1 MSTPS
6 SPKAFLF
13 SDTQAFVQY
22 GETGP
27 QPQFLFD
34 SQRLK
39 VVLAGLA
46 PGQRIPVHAESL
58 AMYHFLA
65 GAGAMTVGDDQFSV
79 CAGSTVIVLDGAA
92 RGLQADTHLTFLA
105 AKVG

>member
-1 MSTPS
+1 VSTPS
-6 SPKAFLF
+6 SPKAFVF
-13 SDTQAFVQY
+13 ADTQALAQY
-22 GETGP
+22 GEVGP

-46 PGQRIPVHAESL
+46 PGQRIPEHAESL

-65 GAGAMTVGDDQFSV
+65 GAGSMTVDDDQFSV

-92 RGLQADTHLTFLA
+92 RGLQADTQLTFLA
-105 AKVG
+105 AKAG